1 MPRVAYR
8 PDALTWQ
15 VFRGSEAVHA
25 GLLTGNQ
32 LRSSAWTRIRHDV
45 YADAR
50 LDQDHRLACC
60 AVLLRVPAG
69 TRIAGPSAA
78 YLHGVAHAASFTD
91 DVHVIAPP
99 GCGLR
104 SQRGLRVHSSLLDPE
119 PGAGGPPDPN
129 PSHPAE
135 PGYPFGPAR
144 PAPSPGPAQQARPPG
159 PVRQMQPSDPAR
171 PPRLAG
177 PARREQPLCPSAAT
191 RGAVAAL
198 VASDPTTAAWET
210 AVWLETGRAVSII
223 DSLLARGST
232 SRQALAA
239 IAAHRLDR
247 PGGKHAARVFDL
259 VDPGAES
266 PPESQLRVR
275 LVLAGLPRPVTQHP
289 VRLRS
294 GLILHPDLAWP
305 EFRVAVEY
313 DGQWH
318 ADADQLHRD
327 RQRLNQLVAAGW
339 LVLHVTSRRMRRDF
353 PGVVREVRAAL
364 IARGWRPR
372 PAAN

>member
-8 PDALTWQ
+8 PDALAWQ

-32 LRSSAWTRIRHDV
+32 LRSSAWARVRHDV

-50 LDQDHRLACC
+50 LDQDHRLACR
-60 AVLLRVPAG
+60 AVLLRAPAG
-69 TRIAGPSAA
+69 VRIAGPSAA
-78 YLHGVAHAASFTD
+78 HLHGVEHAASFTD
-91 DVHVIAPP
+91 DVHVIAPA
-99 GCGLR
+99 GSGLR
-104 SQRGLRVHSSLLDPE
+104 SQRGLRVHSNMLDPDPDPD
-119 PGAGGPPDPN
+119 PGAGRPSDPN
-129 PSHPAE
+129 P
-135 PGYPFGPAR
+135 G
-144 PAPSPGPAQQARPPG
+144 
-159 PVRQMQPSDPAR
+159 
-171 PPRLAG
+171 L
-177 PARREQPLCPSAAT
+177 ARRGHPPCAPAGT
-191 RGAVAAL
+191 RRAVAAL
-198 VASDPTTAAWET
+198 VTSDPTTAAWET
-210 AVWLETGRAVSII
+210 GVWLETGRAVSII
-223 DSLLARGST
+223 DTLLARGST
-232 SRQALAA
+232 SRQALAT

-247 PGGKHAARVFDL
+247 SGGKRAARVFDL

-275 LVLAGLPRPVTQHP
+275 LVLAGLPRPVSQHP

-327 RQRLNQLVAAGW
+327 RQRLNQLAAAGW

-353 PGVVREVRAAL
+353 PGVVREIRAAL

-372 PAAN
+372 AGAAI